1 MTFTVSGDNLT
12 NMEKNEK
19 EGYKMILIHH
29 HQTTAHKLI
38 TVTSP
43 LKHIKL

>member
-1 MTFTVSGDNLT
+1 LTFSVSGDNLT

-29 HQTTAHKLI
+29 HLKTTQKL
-38 TVTSP
+38 TSVTSP
-43 LKHIKL
+43 LDHIKM

>member
-1 MTFTVSGDNLT
+1 MTFSVSGDNLT

-29 HQTTAHKLI
+29 QTTTQKLKF
-38 TVTSP
+38 VTSP
-43 LKHIKL
+43 LEHLKM

>member
-1 MTFTVSGDNLT
+1 LTFGESGDNLT

-29 HQTTAHKLI
+29 HQKTTQKRKS
-38 TVTSP
+38 VTYP
-43 LKHIKL
+43 LKHIKM

>member
-1 MTFTVSGDNLT
+1 MTFSLSGDNLT

-29 HQTTAHKLI
+29 HQTTTQKLKF
-38 TVTSP
+38 VTSP
-43 LKHIKL
+43 LEDIKM

>member
-1 MTFTVSGDNLT
+1 LTFGESGDNLT

-29 HQTTAHKLI
+29 HQKTIQKRKS
-38 TVTSP
+38 VTYP
-43 LKHIKL
+43 LKHIKM

>member
-1 MTFTVSGDNLT
+1 MTFGESGDNLT

-29 HQTTAHKLI
+29 QQKTTEKRKF
-38 TVTSP
+38 VTSS
-43 LKHIKL
+43 LKHIKM

>member
-1 MTFTVSGDNLT
+1 MTFSVSDDNLT

-29 HQTTAHKLI
+29 HQTTTQKLKS
-38 TVTSP
+38 VTSP
-43 LKHIKL
+43 LENIKM